1 MKVLIVYATGEGQT
15 RKIAA
20 AVASH
25 LQELGHEVTCRD
37 SSENLG
43 NLDINAFGAI
53 FLAASVHEQKHQ
65 ETIADFVIARRTLLE
80 QVPSAF
86 LSVSLSA
93 AMKGG
98 IAEARSYIADF
109 IAETGWQ
116 PADTLP
122 VAGALRYSEYDY
134 FRQQVVRD
142 VIFKNDFR
150 IDAERDYEFTDWEGV
165 KSFAENFVAKA
176 GR

>member
-1 MKVLIVYATGEGQT
+1 MKVLVVYATGEGQT
-15 RKIAA
+15 RKIAGT
-20 AVASH
+20 VASH

-43 NLDINAFGAI
+43 NLDFNAFEAI
-53 FLAASVHEQKHQ
+53 FVAGSVHEQKHQ
-65 ETIADFVIARRTLLE
+65 ETIADFVIARRALLE
-80 QVPSAF
+80 RAPSAF
-86 LSVSLSA
+86 LSVSLAA
-93 AMKGG
+93 AMKDGMP
-98 IAEARSYIADF
+98 EARSYIADF

-165 KSFAENFVAKA
+165 KSFAGNFVAKA